1 MAASNATPG
10 YGAVLKRGTTV
21 IADVVS
27 ITGPGVSRDTIEK
40 THLTSDGMAREFIP
54 GLIDGGDVTVEL
66 NFLPD
71 DTTQQ
76 FIFTDMIST
85 TVTSV
90 EQAYTIQLTDATPQ
104 TIEMKLIP
112 TAWEPS
118 APFDDKLGLSVTFKV
133 SGTVSIG

>member
-10 YGAVLKRGTTV
+10 YGAVLKRGATT
-21 IADVVS
+21 IAEVVS

-71 DTTQQ
+71 DTTQAL
-76 FIFTDMIST
+76 IFSDMIST

-104 TIEMKLIP
+104 TIAMNLIP

-118 APFDDKLGLSVTFKV
+118 APFDDKLSLSVTFKV
-133 SGTVSIG
+133 SGAVAIG